1 MKNKKSL
8 ITALLVIVPFQFSN
22 AQSGDGYV
30 VPTTEWG
37 QPDLQGVWNFNSE
50 TPMQRPEEFGDREF
64 LTAAEVQQA
73 RVDREESRAE
83 ADAKEAELNVNPE
96 APPVAESSGG
106 YNSFWFEAAA
116 IGENVRTSLITYPLN
131 GRIPERIE
139 GALVHTANLG
149 PDVPGERPVRA
160 IFGGIAKDGPEDR
173 GLSERCLIGFN
184 AGPPLNGGGYNANVQ
199 IVQSK
204 THAVIVTEMVHD
216 ARIVP
221 LDDKGSLDD
230 NIRLWTGDSRGYFE
244 GDTLVVV
251 TKNFSDLLPSFSR
264 FGTAKDK
271 TLTERF
277 TRVDYS
283 TINYDWT
290 LEDPSTFTDKIS
302 ATVPMTK
309 VAGQLYEYGCHE
321 GNYGMENIL
330 RGQRMTEMR
339 AAGDDGGE

>member
-1 MKNKKSL
+1 MPFKNSV
-8 ITALLVIVPFQFSN
+8 IALLFVFASIQVSY
-22 AQSGDGYV
+22 AQSVDNYA
-30 VPTTEWG
+30 VPKTEWG

-50 TPMQRPEEFGDREF
+50 TPLQRPEEFGDREF
-64 LTAAEVQQA
+64 LTAEEIQQA
-73 RVDREESRAE
+73 RIDREQSRAE

-96 APPVAESSGG
+96 APPVAESTGG
-106 YNSFWFEAAA
+106 YNSFWFEGAA
-116 IGENVRTSLITYPLN
+116 IGENVRTSLITHPRN
-131 GRIPERIE
+131 GRIPKRVE

-184 AGPPLNGGGYNANVQ
+184 AGPPLSGGGYNANIQ

-204 THAVIVTEMVHD
+204 THAVILTEMVHD

-221 LDDKGSLDD
+221 LDDSGSLDD
-230 NIRLWTGDSRGYFE
+230 NIRLWTGDSRGYYE

-251 TKNFSDLLPSFSR
+251 TKNFSELLPSFSR

-271 TLTERF
+271 VLTERF

-290 LEDPSTFTDKIS
+290 LEDPSTFTDRIS
-302 ATVPMTK
+302 ATLPLTK

-330 RGQRMTEMR
+330 RGERMSEMR
-339 AAGDDGGE
+339 AAADDGE

>member
-1 MKNKKSL
+1 MKIKHFT
-8 ITALLVIVPFQFSN
+8 TAVLLIVPFSFAI
-22 AQSGDGYV
+22 AQSDENYV
-30 VPTTEWG
+30 VPLTEWG

-64 LTAAEVQQA
+64 LTSEEIQQA
-73 RVDREESRAE
+73 RIEREESRTA
-83 ADAKEAELNVNPE
+83 ADAAEAELNVNPE

-106 YNSFWFEAAA
+106 YNNFWFERAA
-116 IGENVRTSLITYPLN
+116 IGENVRTSLITHPRN
-131 GRIPERIE
+131 GRIPARTE

-149 PDVPGERPVRA
+149 PDVPGNRPVRA

-184 AGPPLNGGGYNANVQ
+184 AGPPLSGGGYNANIQ
-199 IVQSK
+199 LVQSES
-204 THAVIVTEMVHD
+204 HAVILTEMVHD

-221 LDDKGSLDD
+221 LDSDGSLHDD
-230 NIRLWTGDSRGYFE
+230 IRLWTGDSRGYFD

-251 TKNFSDLLPSFSR
+251 TRNFSDLLPSFSR
-264 FGTAKDK
+264 FGTAKNK

-290 LEDPSTFTDKIS
+290 LEDPSTFTDRIS
-302 ATVPMTK
+302 ATLPITK

-330 RGQRMTEMR
+330 RGERMSELR
-339 AAGDDGGE
+339 ATDAGDGD

>member
-1 MKNKKSL
+1 MKITTPIAATLL
-8 ITALLVIVPFQFSN
+8 IIPFSFSA
-22 AQSGDGYV
+22 AQSADDYF
-30 VPTTEWG
+30 VPQTEWG

-64 LTAAEVQQA
+64 LTPEEVQQA
-73 RVDREESRAE
+73 RIDREKNREE
-83 ADAKEAELNVNPE
+83 ADAREAELNVNPE
-96 APPVAESSGG
+96 APPVAERSGG
-106 YNSFWFEAAA
+106 YNNFWFEGAA
-116 IGENVRTSLITYPLN
+116 IGENVRTSLITHPTN
-131 GRIPERIE
+131 GRIPERVE
-139 GALVHTANLG
+139 GSLVHTANLG
-149 PDVPGERPVRA
+149 PDVPGDRPVRA

-184 AGPPLNGGGYNANVQ
+184 AGPPLSGGGYNANIQ

-204 THAVIVTEMVHD
+204 SHAVILTEMVHD

-221 LDDKGSLDD
+221 LDDGGTLDD

-264 FGTAKDK
+264 FGTAENK
-271 TLTERF
+271 TLTEKF
-277 TRVDYS
+277 TRVNYS
-283 TINYDWT
+283 TINYEWT
-290 LEDPSTFTDKIS
+290 LEDPSTFTDRIT
-302 ATVPMTK
+302 ATLPMTK

-330 RGQRMTEMR
+330 RGERMSERR
-339 AAGDDGGE
+339 AAEADGGAD